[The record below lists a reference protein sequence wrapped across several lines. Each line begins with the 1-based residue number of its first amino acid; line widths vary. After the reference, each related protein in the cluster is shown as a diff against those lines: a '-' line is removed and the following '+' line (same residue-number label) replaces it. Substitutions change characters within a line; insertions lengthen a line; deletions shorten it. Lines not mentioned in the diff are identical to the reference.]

1 MSDREM
7 LEFAAKAAG
16 MNVSWDHYDPD
27 YCAGAEGMFL
37 NGERSPDNSKY
48 WNPLEDDGDYSR
60 LEAAL
65 GLNVLWGSRTVSVG
79 RKHFGPFEER
89 YQDHNG
95 DRQRAR
101 RRAGVCAAAHIVQ
114 HIPEEDIVVYYSA

>member
-1 MSDREM
+1 MSDRELLM
-7 LEFAAKAAG
+7 WAAKAVGINYYATL
-16 MNVSWDHYDPD
+16 
-27 YCAGAEGMFL
+27 E
-37 NGERSPDNSKY
+37 NGTKCIHDGRGY
-48 WNPLEDDGDYSR
+48 WNALTDDGDYSR

-101 RRAGVCAAAHIVQ
+101 RRAGVCAAAYIVQ
-114 HIPEEDIVVYYSA
+114 QIPEEDIVVYYSA